1 MKKST
6 FNFNS
11 KGIIFTIV
19 IITTVIII
27 GAIVFMMKG
36 KPEANN
42 EPAETL
48 TYVSEGGN
56 WKISYDTSKYSL
68 NDTLGNG
75 EICFNYIAGSSGT
88 NAVIISYHKNQM
100 PDEVLYEKVKDI
112 DDSRIE
118 RGECS
123 FGQDMYWAHFRRIK
137 PENEDPEKG
146 DVVYECF
153 KAMEHNGGTVLL
165 DFIGH
170 LETNDEWYSNE
181 INDESELI
189 NTFELLNHQPQTE
202 YAHIPGTYIRE
213 YTDEI
218 GGDEVSIKESIVL
231 REDHSCE
238 MTFQDTVCGEWTGTE
253 ILINWGDDY
262 EYSVEGDS
270 LYLNMNGNWVE
281 FKKIQNK

>member
-1 MKKST
+1 MKESIFK
-6 FNFNS
+6 FNS
-11 KGIIFTIV
+11 KGIFSAIVTI
-19 IITTVIII
+19 IIAIII
-27 GAIVFMMKG
+27 GMIAFMMKD
-36 KPEANN
+36 KPETNN

-48 TYVSEGGN
+48 TYVSEDGS

-88 NAVIISYHKNQM
+88 NAVIISHHKDKM

-118 RGECS
+118 RGECL
-123 FGQDMYWAHFRRIK
+123 FCQDTWAHFRHIK

-146 DVVYECF
+146 DVVYESF
-153 KAMEHNGGTVLL
+153 TAMEHNGGTVLFE
-165 DFIGH
+165 FIGH
-170 LETNDEWYSNE
+170 LETNEEWYSNE
-181 INDESELI
+181 INDESELL

-202 YAHIPGTYIRE
+202 YAYIPGTYIRE

-218 GGDEVSIKESIVL
+218 GGDEVNIKESIIL
-231 REDHSCE
+231 KDDHSCE
-238 MTFQDTVCGEWTGTE
+238 MKLQDTVYGDWTGTKIE
-253 ILINWGDDY
+253 INWGDEY

-270 LYLNMNGNWVE
+270 LYINMNDSWVE
-281 FKKIQNK
+281 FKKSQNL